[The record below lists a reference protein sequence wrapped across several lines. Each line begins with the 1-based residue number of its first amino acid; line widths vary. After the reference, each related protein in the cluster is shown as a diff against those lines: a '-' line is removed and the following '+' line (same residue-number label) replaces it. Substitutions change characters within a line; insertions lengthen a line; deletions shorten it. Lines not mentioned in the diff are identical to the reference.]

1 MWEGVFDIY
10 CDRGQGNNDAD
21 EPSFTQPLMYR
32 AIGQHPTTREI
43 YARKLVE
50 EGLMQE
56 GEAAGMSAAFRE
68 RLETEFDASKSY
80 KPNKADW
87 REGAWSG
94 LSAARGEDRRGN
106 TAASLGRPRGAGAGI
121 TRVQDACNPDR
132 TIARQP
138 DSEPA

>member
-68 RLETEFDASKSY
+68 RLETEFEARSEERRVGKECVSTY
-80 KPNKADW
+80 RSW
-87 REGAWSG
+87 WS
-94 LSAARGEDRRGN
+94 
-106 TAASLGRPRGAGAGI
+106 PYH
-121 TRVQDACNPDR
+121 
-132 TIARQP
+132 
-138 DSEPA
+138 